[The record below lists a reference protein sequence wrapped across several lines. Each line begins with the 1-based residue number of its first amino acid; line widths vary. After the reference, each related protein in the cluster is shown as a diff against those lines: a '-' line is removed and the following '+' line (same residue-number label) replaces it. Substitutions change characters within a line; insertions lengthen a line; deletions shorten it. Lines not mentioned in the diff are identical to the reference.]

1 MRAHQQ
7 DIKVQEGGCLFV
19 WSVLAS
25 IHNESYITYGL
36 EMTGAPGAG
45 HVDVDLSVA
54 GRLAELGAVTA
65 VMTSLRAFGCVTD
78 MEEEGYNVAEQ
89 GCAALWFLS
98 VN

>member
-45 HVDVDLSVA
+45 HVEVDLSVA

-65 VMTSLRAFGCVTD
+65 VMAASLIWRRRGI
-78 MEEEGYNVAEQ
+78 MLQ
-89 GCAALWFLS
+89 SRAALRSGSFR
-98 VN
+98 